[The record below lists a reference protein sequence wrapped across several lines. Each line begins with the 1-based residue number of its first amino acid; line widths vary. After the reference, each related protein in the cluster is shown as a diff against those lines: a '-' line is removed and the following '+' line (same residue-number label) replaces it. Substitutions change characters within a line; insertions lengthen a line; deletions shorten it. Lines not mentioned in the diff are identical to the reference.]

1 MLLECISSRLYKS
14 TLLET
19 CMVLQP
25 RDESIAGLRCCLE
38 SSTCFGT
45 IHLIV
50 AGILQTANLT
60 SDLIYIH
67 LVMNGKAHAD
77 IFLTFYWVI
86 CTGLYLACSVETS
99 THTDN
104 LPAASSGNVD
114 CSGKYW
120 IPYNVASVLFKRCI
134 WQKWK
139 YKKKKTKVMTVRKKH
154 FNSSLAANKT
164 LSQWLLMTFPS
175 LTDGKEGYFFS
186 SDWFGEVFPL

>member
-1 MLLECISSRLYKS
+1 MLKILTPSVWKTNNNHIYSNAVYSGSLHLADINNRILYYVMLLECISSRLYKS

-139 YKKKKTKVMTVRKKH
+139 YKKK
-154 FNSSLAANKT
+154 N
-164 LSQWLLMTFPS
+164 
-175 LTDGKEGYFFS
+175 
-186 SDWFGEVFPL
+186 